1 MKRTTNEQ
9 GYALLLVLFLIFFIL
24 LASAVF
30 IKGSISNA
38 KQEKKVD
45 MNHLSVV
52 AAEMGV
58 DYFTA
63 AYTNQYYAILHKHLE
78 TYRSQF
84 QSEKIKLEKDYK
96 NKPEELNRQIELLR
110 RKLRGELTK
119 KIEQSLKD
127 TVIAIPQKDIH
138 FMKKTSDLD
147 VINSS
152 DEGITI
158 QGIVRGEYES
168 GKEAPLNYLLTFR
181 IPVDWTGA
189 STSETIPTGL
199 PSCPKGDEI
208 EGKKCVINSNGTHQ
222 RKELEIEESQVY
234 VTSNLMITEDFDIEE
249 NSKVVINGFLKV
261 HGKKND
267 EDEGEFDIEDS
278 ETYVS
283 QDVDV
288 KGELEM
294 ENAYLYVG
302 KDLMVSDDLELE
314 DDSKICVEKN
324 VKISGDIDIEKG
336 SIIYYKG
343 NLVQPKSHNRIIKL
357 SESEFNSQCKV
368 ISNTPEQTTWDP
380 PNVSVNY

>member
-9 GYALLLVLFLIFFIL
+9 GYALLLALFLIFFIL

-63 AYTNQYYAILHKHLE
+63 AYTNHYYAILHKHLE

-84 QSEKIKLEKDYK
+84 QSEKLKLEKEYK
-96 NKPEELNRQIELLR
+96 NKPEELNRQIELLK

-138 FMKKTSDLD
+138 FMKKTSDID
-147 VINSS
+147 VIKSS
-152 DEGITI
+152 DEAITI
-158 QGIVRGEYES
+158 QGIVRGEYEN

-181 IPVDWTGA
+181 VPQDWTSA

-199 PSCPKGDEI
+199 PSCPKGDKI
-208 EGKKCVINSNGTHQ
+208 DGKKCVINSNGTHH
-222 RKELEIEESQVY
+222 RKELEIEESHVY
-234 VTSNLMITEDFDIEE
+234 VTSNLMITEDLDIEE

-267 EDEGEFDIEDS
+267 EDEGEFDIQDS
-278 ETYVS
+278 EVFVK
-283 QDVDV
+283 QDVNIN
-288 KGELEM
+288 GELEM
-294 ENAYLYVG
+294 NESYLYVG
-302 KDLMVSDDLELE
+302 KNLKISDELELSGN
-314 DDSKICVEKN
+314 SKICVEGK
-324 VKISGDIDIEKG
+324 VEIFGDIEIDDDSVVFHKSKNGNKG
-336 SIIYYKG
+336 KHDKITLLNETEFKT
-343 NLVQPKSHNRIIKL
+343 NCQLLSH
-357 SESEFNSQCKV
+357 S
-368 ISNTPEQTTWDP
+368 EQTTWDP